1 MIMDS
6 TINENELP
14 VEEDNLMNENTVCSK
29 EPETGK
35 VEVTEVNDKL
45 IGDDRIAMKVI
56 YKNET
61 SDESKVPAGSS
72 NY

>member
-1 MIMDS
+1 MAS
-6 TINENELP
+6 SINDKELP
-14 VEEDNLMNENTVCSK
+14 VKNDSLMKGNNECGK
-29 EPETGK
+29 EREPGK
-35 VEVTEVNDKL
+35 DEVNEVDDKL

-61 SDESKVPAGSS
+61 ATEDAGSAGNS